1 MQYYISNSYGSFTGP
16 HTKHQLLNA
25 GLKRDTLVW
34 REGFTTWYP
43 AYQLT
48 ELSDIIASTPLPLAA
63 TPTTPS
69 NLPPAMPAS
78 KPAMS
83 VRDLAKQSEI
93 GELQAKVLPKAK
105 TAQKPMAKPA
115 QKPVGSPVQKPAAKP
130 AQKPVVKPAKKP
142 SAKEITAKN
151 DASKK
156 NGGSK
161 YDHPVSPWFNES
173 IWLLAFVIIHVI
185 LALTDMTTFEY
196 IYLDIL
202 GAILCITGIVIG
214 SKIKSLNKVSYAKN
228 SVTRNQAEKLSKFN
242 GFLVSATAAA
252 GFLIILYQSAHYVY
266 VC

>member
-34 REGFTTWYP
+34 REEFTTWYP
-43 AYQLT
+43 AYQLA
-48 ELSDIIASTPLPLAA
+48 ELSDIITSTPPPLAA
-63 TPTTPS
+63 SPTTPS

-78 KPAMS
+78 QPAMS
-83 VRDLAKQSEI
+83 TRDLAKQSEI
-93 GELQAKVLPKAK
+93 GEPQAKV
-105 TAQKPMAKPA
+105 M
-115 QKPVGSPVQKPAAKP
+115 PAAKP
-130 AQKPVVKPAKKP
+130 AQKPVAKPAQKP
-142 SAKEITAKN
+142 VAKETTAKSN
-151 DASKK
+151 ASKK
-156 NGGSK
+156 SSKSK

-228 SVTRNQAEKLSKFN
+228 SATRNQAEKLSKFN

>member
-1 MQYYISNSYGSFTGP
+1 MEYYISNTYGSFTGP
-16 HTKHQLLNA
+16 HLKHQLLNA

-43 AYQLT
+43 AYQLP
-48 ELSDIIASTPLPLAA
+48 ELNDIISSIPPLAA
-63 TPTTPS
+63 TPTAPS

-78 KPAMS
+78 QLAMS
-83 VRDLAKQSEI
+83 AKDIAKQSEI
-93 GELQAKVLPKAK
+93 SEPQAKILPK
-105 TAQKPMAKPA
+105 TKPA
-115 QKPVGSPVQKPAAKP
+115 EDLAA
-130 AQKPVVKPAKKP
+130 KPAKKP
-142 SAKEITAKN
+142 VVSPTQKPVAKETTAKN
-151 DASKK
+151 NASKK
-156 NGGSK
+156 NSKSK

-214 SKIKSLNKVSYAKN
+214 AKIKNLNKVSYAKD
-228 SVTRNQAEKLSKFN
+228 SATRNQAEKLSKFN

>member
-1 MQYYISNSYGSFTGP
+1 MEYYISNSYGSFTGP
-16 HTKHQLLNA
+16 HSKQQLLNA

-43 AYQLT
+43 AYQLP
-48 ELSDIIASTPLPLAA
+48 ELNDIIACPPPLAA
-63 TPTTPS
+63 TPTAPC
-69 NLPPAMPAS
+69 NLPPALPVS
-78 KPAMS
+78 QPAMS
-83 VRDLAKQSEI
+83 TRHIAEQSKISEP
-93 GELQAKVLPKAK
+93 QAKTLPKAK
-105 TAQKPMAKPA
+105 PAETPKAKSSAKPA
-115 QKPVGSPVQKPAAKP
+115 AKPVAKPVAKPAPKPAAKP
-130 AQKPVVKPAKKP
+130 ASKPV
-142 SAKEITAKN
+142 AKETTAKN
-151 DASKK
+151 NASKK
-156 NGGSK
+156 NDKSK

-202 GAILCITGIVIG
+202 GAVLCITGIVIG
-214 SKIKSLNKVSYAKN
+214 AKIKSLNKVSYAKN
-228 SVTRNQAEKLSKFN
+228 SATRNQAEKLSKFN

>member
-16 HTKHQLLNA
+16 HTKHQLLSA

-48 ELSDIIASTPLPLAA
+48 ELSDIIASTPPPLAT

-78 KPAMS
+78 QPAMS
-83 VRDLAKQSEI
+83 SRDIARQSEI
-93 GELQAKVLPKAK
+93 GESQAKVLPKAK
-105 TAQKPMAKPA
+105 PA
-115 QKPVGSPVQKPAAKP
+115 QKPAAK
-130 AQKPVVKPAKKP
+130 
-142 SAKEITAKN
+142 ETTAKSN
-151 DASKK
+151 ASKK
-156 NGGSK
+156 SSKSK

-228 SVTRNQAEKLSKFN
+228 SATRNQAEKLSKFN

-266 VC
+266 IC

>member
-16 HTKHQLLNA
+16 HTKHQLLSA

-43 AYQLT
+43 AYQLA
-48 ELSDIIASTPLPLAA
+48 ELSDIITSTPPPLAA
-63 TPTTPS
+63 SPTTPS

-78 KPAMS
+78 QPAMS
-83 VRDLAKQSEI
+83 AK
-93 GELQAKVLPKAK
+93 
-105 TAQKPMAKPA
+105 AKPA
-115 QKPVGSPVQKPAAKP
+115 QKPVEKPAHKPVAKP
-130 AQKPVVKPAKKP
+130 AQKPA
-142 SAKEITAKN
+142 AKETTAKSN
-151 DASKK
+151 ASKK
-156 NGGSK
+156 SSKSK

-228 SVTRNQAEKLSKFN
+228 SATRNQAEKLSKFN

>member
-1 MQYYISNSYGSFTGP
+1 MEYYISNSYGSFTGP

-43 AYQLT
+43 AYQLP
-48 ELSDIIASTPLPLAA
+48 ELNDIISSTPPPLAA
-63 TPTTPS
+63 TPTAPS

-78 KPAMS
+78 QLAMS
-83 VRDLAKQSEI
+83 AKDIAKQSEI
-93 GELQAKVLPKAK
+93 SEPQAKILPK
-105 TAQKPMAKPA
+105 TKPA
-115 QKPVGSPVQKPAAKP
+115 EDLAAKP
-130 AQKPVVKPAKKP
+130 AKRPVAKPAKKP
-142 SAKEITAKN
+142 VVSPTQKPVAKETTAKN
-151 DASKK
+151 NASKK
-156 NGGSK
+156 NSKSK

-214 SKIKSLNKVSYAKN
+214 AKIKSLNKVSYAKD
-228 SVTRNQAEKLSKFN
+228 SATRNQAEKLSKIN